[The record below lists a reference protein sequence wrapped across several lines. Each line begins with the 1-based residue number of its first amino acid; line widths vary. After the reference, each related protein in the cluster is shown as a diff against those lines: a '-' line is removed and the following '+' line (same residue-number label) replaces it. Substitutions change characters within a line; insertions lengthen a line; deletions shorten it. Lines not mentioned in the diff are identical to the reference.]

1 MSKKHNRKRKH
12 VHRDETPAAPP
23 PHSPEPA
30 VSGFWQSLLG
40 PIRRNPRASAAA
52 AGTIAALAGAA
63 LFNRARATRAEADT
77 PPVGRFV
84 EVDGVRLHYVERGE
98 GRPVVLLH
106 GNGAMVQDWM
116 ASGVL
121 DAAAETYRVIAFD
134 RPGFGHSDR
143 PRTTVWT
150 PTAQAAL
157 IRKALDKIG
166 VERPVVV
173 GHSWGT
179 LVALAMA
186 LDFPQAVAALVL
198 MSGYYYPTVRPDV
211 LTAMPAVPLFGDLM
225 RLTVSPVVGRLASP
239 LMKQAIFAPLP
250 VADKFDGFPMEMS
263 LRPSQIR
270 ATAADTAMMI
280 PAAAALS
287 ARYGELAL
295 PVVLIAGD
303 GDTIAFFDRHSQR
316 LHDALPGSELRTL
329 AGAGHMFHYH
339 DPDAV
344 IAAIDRAVE
353 RSAPV
358 TLPDGD
364 APRGEDIVPPAGDGS
379 F

>member
-1 MSKKHNRKRKH
+1 MSKTHHPRHKHHADVPAEK
-12 VHRDETPAAPP
+12 PAAT
-23 PHSPEPA
+23 
-30 VSGFWQSLLG
+30 GLWQSLLG
-40 PIRRNPRASAAA
+40 PLRRNPGVSAAA
-52 AGTIAALAGAA
+52 AGTMAALAGAA
-63 LFNRARATRAEADT
+63 LFNRARAARAEAET
-77 PPVGRFV
+77 PPVGRFI
-84 EVDGVRLHYVERGE
+84 EVDGVRLHYVERGA

-121 DAAAETYRVIAFD
+121 DAAAAGYRVIAFD

-150 PTAQAAL
+150 PSAQAAL
-157 IRKALDKIG
+157 IHKALAQIG
-166 VERPVVV
+166 VEKPIVV

-179 LVALAMA
+179 LVALAFA
-186 LDFPQAVAALVL
+186 LDFPGEAAALVL
-198 MSGYYYPTVRPDV
+198 MSGYYYPTVRPDAPI
-211 LTAMPAVPLFGDLM
+211 LAMPAVPLFGDVM
-225 RLTVSPVVGRLASP
+225 RMTVSPVVGRLATP

-250 VADKFDGFPMEMS
+250 VPSSFDGFPVEMS

-303 GDTIAFFDRHSQR
+303 GDTITFFDRHSER
-316 LHDALPGSELRTL
+316 LHDALPGSDLHTVE
-329 AGAGHMFHYH
+329 GAGHMFHYSA
-339 DPDAV
+339 PEAV
-344 IAAIDRAVE
+344 IAAIDRAAE

-358 TLPDGD
+358 P
-364 APRGEDIVPPAGDGS
+364 APAGSAGRGEDIVPLSTEAS